1 MRKVKITER
10 GSYDN
15 NPIDTTIDNGYA
27 IYCTQRNIYF
37 PADEKSKFNSLKEIK
52 EQLLSYHSIDIDKE
66 DINKIKKWS
75 AFEIANQ
82 FDWEIH
88 DYKTEEEINESR

>member
-37 PADEKSKFNSLKEIK
+37 PADEKSKFNSLK
-52 EQLLSYHSIDIDKE
+52 
-66 DINKIKKWS
+66 
-75 AFEIANQ
+75 
-82 FDWEIH
+82 
-88 DYKTEEEINESR
+88 

>member
-1 MRKVKITER
+1 MK
-10 GSYDN
+10 
-15 NPIDTTIDNGYA
+15 NGYA

-37 PADEKSKFNSLKEIK
+37 SADEKSKFNSLKEIK

-66 DINKIKKWS
+66 DINKIKNWS

-88 DYKTEEEINESR
+88 DYKTEQVINNT

>member
-1 MRKVKITER
+1 MRKVNITER
-10 GSYDN
+10 GSFDN

-66 DINKIKKWS
+66 DINKIKNWS

-88 DYKTEEEINESR
+88 DYNTEQVINNT